1 MAERNDMT
9 LAERI
14 ARLSELAGPSGHEE
28 PVRQEIRRQIESF
41 VDEVFEDGLGNL
53 YAVKRPRGMA
63 GSGLKVMLAAHM
75 DEVGIIVTH
84 IDDDGF
90 LRFAPVG
97 GLSAAVLLGQRVIFA
112 NGRVGV
118 IASEHLDDI
127 KELKLER
134 LFIDIGAE
142 SREEAMKYAQVGDM
156 AVYQRSA
163 QIMGRRMVGKALD
176 DRVGCA
182 VVVEALV
189 RLGTSSAHEVY
200 GVFTVQEEVGARGAR
215 PATFRVAPDVGIA
228 VDVTVSADTPKART
242 LPMALGKGAAIKVK
256 DSSVITHPALRRLL
270 VERARQHGVPF
281 QMEVLDAGGTDAG
294 PIHTSRDGVP
304 SAVISVATR
313 YLHTPAEVIDL
324 GDAQAAADLLVKV
337 LQDEIRL

>member
-1 MAERNDMT
+1 MT
-9 LAERI
+9 LSERI
-14 ARLSELAGPSGHEE
+14 ARLSERIGPSGHEG
-28 PVRQEIRRQIESF
+28 PVREEIRRQLEGF
-41 VDEVFEDGLGNL
+41 VDELFEDALGNL
-53 YAVKRPRGMA
+53 YAVKRPRGA
-63 GSGLKVMLAAHM
+63 GGSGVKVMLAAHM
-75 DEVGIIVTH
+75 DEVGVIVTH
-84 IDDDGF
+84 IDDNGF

-97 GLSAAVLLGQRVIFA
+97 ALSAAVLLGQRVVFP

-127 KELKLER
+127 KELKVDR

-142 SREEAMKYAQVGDM
+142 SRDEAMQHAQVGDM
-156 AVYQRSA
+156 AVYHRSA
-163 QIMGRRMVGKALD
+163 QVMGRRMVGKAMD

-182 VVVEALV
+182 VVAEALA
-189 RLGTSSAHEVY
+189 RLGDSSPHEVY

-215 PATFRVAPDVGIA
+215 PAAFRVAPDVAIA
-228 VDVTVSADTPKART
+228 VDVTVGADTPKART

-294 PIHTSRDGVP
+294 PIHISRDGVP
-304 SAVISVATR
+304 SAVVSIPTR
-313 YLHTPAEVIDL
+313 YLHTPAEVVDL

-337 LQDEIRL
+337 LQDEIQL